1 MLRRKLIAGSAALT
15 LWPAIAVAQPTE
27 PWDTG
32 WLDAEIRQIL
42 DVFRASE
49 TAFTV
54 SETDNGYVVSFPSL
68 ILGLPDSTVAFS
80 AFDVTLSP
88 QDDDRT
94 AFDIAAPS
102 PTLTISDAGGQ
113 TVFQQHFGD
122 VSIAGVWSSRFREPL
137 SAVATLDW
145 FTLPVADDGTWL
157 NFEAVRLRHDLLPAE
172 NGRWNIEQEVEFG
185 PLEVRRFDRL
195 LALIGAVYIRQEA
208 LGYDVEAMAAF
219 RQRHDIGL
227 IPIPTD
233 PSFYADPS
241 TDLARFFADLLD
253 ASVGGV
259 EDVSYEVELE
269 YVSTSIGGGGRR
281 LIHSAELAIG
291 YEDIDSDAATVSV
304 DLRLGGLYAG
314 EFWRPSPAVRGLEGY
329 LPDEIRLAVAVE
341 QLPFDSMLRTVATS
355 LRGVPDPIAAGPVIG
370 MQFLALLLRQDI
382 ALRVRSFA
390 IEAADGEVRGEAVMQ
405 LDPMSA
411 LGTTARADITLVGL
425 DGLIDGMQR
434 LGMPDQDIAGLTFLQ
449 VVGRPGEPEDGRTVL
464 HYTFEQTAE
473 GELLFNNVDLWPLMP
488 IADLE

>member
-1 MLRRKLIAGSAALT
+1 MLRRKLIAGSAALA
-15 LWPAIAVAQPTE
+15 LWPADAVAQPAE

-32 WLDAEIRQIL
+32 WLEAETRQIL

-113 TVFQQHFGD
+113 TVFQNHFGD

-208 LGYDVEAMAAF
+208 LGYDVG
-219 RQRHDIGL
+219 RWRR
-227 IPIPTD
+227 
-233 PSFYADPS
+233 S
-241 TDLARFFADLLD
+241 
-253 ASVGGV
+253 AS
-259 EDVSYEVELE
+259 
-269 YVSTSIGGGGRR
+269 
-281 LIHSAELAIG
+281 
-291 YEDIDSDAATVSV
+291 ATIS
-304 DLRLGGLYAG
+304 G
-314 EFWRPSPAVRGLEGY
+314 
-329 LPDEIRLAVAVE
+329 
-341 QLPFDSMLRTVATS
+341 
-355 LRGVPDPIAAGPVIG
+355 
-370 MQFLALLLRQDI
+370 
-382 ALRVRSFA
+382 
-390 IEAADGEVRGEAVMQ
+390 
-405 LDPMSA
+405 
-411 LGTTARADITLVGL
+411 
-425 DGLIDGMQR
+425 
-434 LGMPDQDIAGLTFLQ
+434 
-449 VVGRPGEPEDGRTVL
+449 
-464 HYTFEQTAE
+464 
-473 GELLFNNVDLWPLMP
+473 
-488 IADLE
+488 